1 MKKIFQDLK
10 TGKTSIEEVPMPN
23 EQPNKLLI
31 RSKVSLISPG
41 TEKMLLEFGKANLV
55 SKALKQPE
63 KAKKILNKIK
73 SDGLI
78 ETINTVKDKLS
89 SPIPLGYSSV
99 GEVIHSNDDKFKV
112 GDRVLSNGAH
122 AEIVSVSPNLCA
134 KIPDNVDNDAA
145 SFGVLG
151 AVGLQGI
158 RLINPTIGESIVV
171 FGLGII
177 GMLSLQILKANGC
190 RAIGIDNDQD
200 RCKLAEKLGFLTVLS
215 SKSDDIVED
224 IKCLNNN
231 SEVDAVLI
239 TASSDDNKI
248 INQSANMCRQKGRIV
263 LVGVTGLKIER
274 DNFYKKEISFSVSSS
289 YGPGRYDR
297 QYEEHNID
305 LPIGL
310 VRWSAKRNFETVLN
324 LIKEN
329 KIVTD
334 ILVTSKI
341 SMDEAG
347 KAYEELSTKPTLG
360 IIISYEDKITNR
372 KQTID
377 NLNYNRTAYKNVK
390 GKFALVGAGNY
401 TKKFI
406 LPALKNNRLDIKYIA
421 SLNGENAHFLSKK
434 YLIEKNTT
442 DIDSVMNDN
451 EIENIIISTT
461 HDSHADLVCKAL
473 EKNKN
478 IFVEKP
484 LCISISQLK
493 TIEEYYRRSSSILMV
508 GYNRRF
514 SPLSI
519 RVKELISLC
528 HEPISVN
535 YTINAGRVPKE
546 SWVGDKDKSGGR
558 IIGEVCHFIDLI
570 KYFCGSSIREYHIV
584 KKEFSD
590 SCIINLIFK
599 NNSIANINY
608 FDNGSKIY
616 QKERIEIF
624 VTERTLIIEN
634 FRKLK
639 GFGWNNFNT
648 MNLWKQN
655 KGNMECVNGF
665 IKSIKN
671 SKDSPISFED
681 IFEISDVTLKLSG

>member
-1 MKKIFQDLK
+1 M
-10 TGKTSIEEVPMPN
+10 
-23 EQPNKLLI
+23 
-31 RSKVSLISPG
+31 
-41 TEKMLLEFGKANLV
+41 
-55 SKALKQPE
+55 
-63 KAKKILNKIK
+63 KIK
-73 SDGLI
+73 YLFI
-78 ETINTVKDKLS
+78 
-89 SPIPLGYSSV
+89 
-99 GEVIHSNDDKFKV
+99 F
-112 GDRVLSNGAH
+112 
-122 AEIVSVSPNLCA
+122 
-134 KIPDNVDNDAA
+134 
-145 SFGVLG
+145 
-151 AVGLQGI
+151 
-158 RLINPTIGESIVV
+158 
-171 FGLGII
+171 
-177 GMLSLQILKANGC
+177 
-190 RAIGIDNDQD
+190 
-200 RCKLAEKLGFLTVLS
+200 FLLMSCGT
-215 SKSDDIVED
+215 
-224 IKCLNNN
+224 
-231 SEVDAVLI
+231 
-239 TASSDDNKI
+239 
-248 INQSANMCRQKGRIV
+248 
-263 LVGVTGLKIER
+263 
-274 DNFYKKEISFSVSSS
+274 
-289 YGPGRYDR
+289 
-297 QYEEHNID
+297 
-305 LPIGL
+305 
-310 VRWSAKRNFETVLN
+310 
-324 LIKEN
+324 
-329 KIVTD
+329 
-334 ILVTSKI
+334 
-341 SMDEAG
+341 MDEAG

-442 DIDSVMNDN
+442 DIDSVINDN

-493 TIEEYYRRSSSILMV
+493 SIEEYYRRSSSILMV